1 MPARRDLTLRSA
13 AAWLALLLLF
23 VQLQALLHPIAH
35 LGERVPQES
44 TAGLSTS
51 HDADACVVCALLA
64 SGADSPT
71 RSSRNPPLPSGVIA
85 SPAPAVEL
93 QASAAPAWY
102 ESRAPPV
109 LP

>member
-1 MPARRDLTLRSA
+1 MPARRDTTRRSA

-23 VQLQALLHPIAH
+23 VQLQALLHPISH
-35 LGERVPQES
+35 LGERVPQEPA
-44 TAGLSTS
+44 AGLSTS

-71 RSSRNPPLPSGVIA
+71 HSSQSPPPPSGVIA
-85 SPAPAVEL
+85 SPASAVEL
-93 QASAAPAWY
+93 HASTAPAWY